1 MLYMAFTLGLFGS
14 LHCLGMCGPLAIAF
28 TNRPNTTKVQTAISG
43 LNYNL
48 GRTFTYAG
56 LGLLFGALGSVMVLS
71 DLQKILS
78 IILGSALVLSSLFGF
93 SISKKLFSS
102 LHLSKLYNKYQMMV
116 QNLIV
121 RSKSHHPFT
130 LGLLNGLL
138 PCGLVYVAIAGA
150 LASGSTLS
158 GVLFMGLFGLG
169 TIPMLLGLSFGYKV
183 IPHSV
188 KSKLRNALPLISLA
202 FGVFLIYRGIVVDM
216 PKELDFW
223 MAIKNPIMC
232 H

>member
-1 MLYMAFTLGLFGS
+1 MFYMAFTLGLFGS

-28 TNRPNTTKVQTAISG
+28 TNRPNAGKLHTALSG

-56 LGLLFGALGSVMVLS
+56 LGLLFGTLGSMVVLS
-71 DLQKILS
+71 DFQKVLS
-78 IILGSALVLSSLFGF
+78 IVLGVILVASSLFGF
-93 SISKKLFSS
+93 SVSRQLFKSI
-102 LHLSKLYNKYQMMV
+102 HLSGLYNTYQKMV
-116 QNLIV
+116 QNVIV
-121 RSKSHHPFT
+121 KSKSHHPFT
-130 LGLLNGLL
+130 LGILNGLL

-150 LASGSTLS
+150 LASGSTTA
-158 GVLFMGLFGLG
+158 GVFFMTLFGLG
-169 TIPMLLGLSFGYKV
+169 TIPMMFALSFGFKI
-183 IPHSV
+183 IPTSI
-188 KSKLRNALPLISLA
+188 KNKLQNALPLISLA
-202 FGVFLIYRGIVVDM
+202 FGLFLIYRGFAVDM